1 MYNCERDQLESCFHA
16 MQPPERQQLYKNNT
30 VLEDAKKLAELKV
43 ENDDILAVTFM
54 QGGGWK

>member
-1 MYNCERDQLESCFHA
+1 
-16 MQPPERQQLYKNNT
+16 MQPPERQQLYKNST

-54 QGGGWK
+54 QGGGWM